1 MFLIFFFGFWLNLRE
16 GFMITTAAVMN
27 NEVMDMLYL
36 TNTTTREVGDAEEE
50 SKIIKTRELM

>member
-1 MFLIFFFGFWLNLRE
+1 
-16 GFMITTAAVMN
+16 MITTAAVMN

>member
-1 MFLIFFFGFWLNLRE
+1 
-16 GFMITTAAVMN
+16 MITTAAVMN

-50 SKIIKTRELM
+50 RKIIKTRELM